1 MTPMNNAGV
10 GVMEKQAV
18 FVWSDAWVLAAIAV
32 GGGLKGCG
40 LKDVIAAGELINRA
54 MLNPTEIRNALG
66 KLIQA
71 GHVTRRAQD
80 DFVIGGDARVAV
92 EQILQQSG
100 PSFSVMQFFEDF
112 LEVDPYSMNDADF
125 DEHKFALSDMSD
137 ADVDAAT
144 RAYQEDL
151 QALWREL
158 RQIDKRSL
166 SERAVKFLE
175 EAGKD
180 R

>member
-1 MTPMNNAGV
+1 
-10 GVMEKQAV
+10 MEQKPV

-40 LKDVIAAGELINRA
+40 LKDIIAAGELINRA
-54 MLNPTEIRNALG
+54 ILNPVEIRNALG
-66 KLIQA
+66 KLIHA
-71 GHVTRRAQD
+71 GHVARRAQD
-80 DFVIGGDARVAV
+80 TFVIGGEARIAV
-92 EQILQQSG
+92 ERLLKESTA
-100 PSFSVMQFFEDF
+100 SFSVMQFFEDF
-112 LEVDPYSMNDADF
+112 LAVDPYSTNDADY
-125 DEHKFALSDMSD
+125 DDAQYALLDLSD
-137 ADVDAAT
+137 ADVDAAV

-175 EAGKD
+175 EVGKD

>member
-1 MTPMNNAGV
+1 
-10 GVMEKQAV
+10 MENVAATKQPV
-18 FVWSDAWVLAAIAV
+18 FVWSDAWVLAAVAV

-54 MLNPTEIRNALG
+54 ILNSDELRNALG

-71 GHVTRRAQD
+71 GHVSRRAQD
-80 DFVIGGDARVAV
+80 VFVIGGEARGAI
-92 EQILQQSG
+92 EKLLKDSTA
-100 PSFSVMQFFEDF
+100 SFSVMQFFEDF
-112 LEVDPYSMNDADF
+112 LAVDPYSVNDAEYD
-125 DEHKFALSDMSD
+125 DARFALSDLSD
-137 ADVDAAT
+137 ADVDAAA

-151 QALWREL
+151 HALWREL

-175 EAGKD
+175 EVGKD

>member
-1 MTPMNNAGV
+1 MDK
-10 GVMEKQAV
+10 KQPV
-18 FVWSDAWVLAAIAV
+18 FVWSDAWVLAAVAV

-40 LKDVIAAGELINRA
+40 LKDILAAGELINRA
-54 MLNPTEIRNALG
+54 MLTPAEIRNALG
-66 KLIQA
+66 KLIHA

-80 DFVIGGDARVAV
+80 SFVIGGDARVAV
-92 EQILQQSG
+92 EKILKDSAA
-100 PSFSVMQFFEDF
+100 SFSVMQFFEDF
-112 LEVDPYSMNDADF
+112 LEVDPYSMNDAEF
-125 DEHKFALSDMSD
+125 DEAKFALSDMTD
-137 ADVDAAT
+137 ADVDAAA

-175 EAGKD
+175 EVGKD

>member
-1 MTPMNNAGV
+1 
-10 GVMEKQAV
+10 MEKVAVRKQPV
-18 FVWSDAWVLAAIAV
+18 FVWSDAWVLAAVAV

-54 MLNPTEIRNALG
+54 ILNADELRSALG

-71 GHVTRRAQD
+71 GHVTRRSQD
-80 DFVIGGDARVAV
+80 TFVIGGDARNAI
-92 EQILQQSG
+92 EKLLKESTA
-100 PSFSVMQFFEDF
+100 SFSVMQFFEDF
-112 LEVDPYSMNDADF
+112 LAVDPYSMNDAEYD
-125 DEHKFALSDMSD
+125 DGGFALSDLSD
-137 ADVDAAT
+137 EDVEAAA

-175 EAGKD
+175 EVGKD

>member
-1 MTPMNNAGV
+1 MKP
-10 GVMEKQAV
+10 V
-18 FVWSDAWVLAAIAV
+18 FVWSDACVLAAVAV

-54 MLNPTEIRNALG
+54 MLNATEVRNALG

-71 GHVTRRAQD
+71 GHVSRRAQD
-80 DFVIGGDARVAV
+80 NFVIGGEARTAV
-92 EQILQQSG
+92 ERILKDSAA
-100 PSFSVMQFFEDF
+100 SFSVMQFFEDF
-112 LEVDPYSMNDADF
+112 LAVDPYTVNDAVF
-125 DEHKFALSDMSD
+125 DDHRFALSDLSD
-137 ADVDAAT
+137 ADVDAAA

-166 SERAVKFLE
+166 SERAVRFLE

>member
-1 MTPMNNAGV
+1 
-10 GVMEKQAV
+10 MEKVLATKQPA
-18 FVWSDAWVLAAIAV
+18 FVWSDAWVLAAVAV

-54 MLNPTEIRNALG
+54 ILNADELRNALG

-71 GHVTRRAQD
+71 GYVARRAQD
-80 DFVIGGDARVAV
+80 TFVIGGDARTAI
-92 EQILQQSG
+92 EKLLKESTE
-100 PSFSVMQFFEDF
+100 SFSVMQFFEDF
-112 LEVDPYSMNDADF
+112 LAVDPYSVNDAEYD
-125 DEHKFALSDMSD
+125 DARFALSDLSD
-137 ADVDAAT
+137 ADVDAAA

-175 EAGKD
+175 EVGKD

>member
-1 MTPMNNAGV
+1 
-10 GVMEKQAV
+10 MEKVVASTKQPA
-18 FVWSDAWVLAAIAV
+18 FVWSDAWVLAAVAV

-54 MLNPTEIRNALG
+54 LLNASEIRNSLG
-66 KLIQA
+66 KLIHA
-71 GHVTRRAQD
+71 GHVSRRAQD
-80 DFVIGGDARVAV
+80 SFVIGGEARAAV
-92 EQILQQSG
+92 ERLLKESTA
-100 PSFSVMQFFEDF
+100 SFSVMQFFEDF
-112 LEVDPYSMNDADF
+112 LAVDPYTLNDAEYEDG
-125 DEHKFALSDMSD
+125 KFALTDLSDE
-137 ADVDAAT
+137 DVESAA

-175 EAGKD
+175 EVGKD

>member
-1 MTPMNNAGV
+1 
-10 GVMEKQAV
+10 MEKVLATKQPA
-18 FVWSDAWVLAAIAV
+18 FVWSDAWVLAAVAV

-54 MLNPTEIRNALG
+54 ILNADELRNALG

-71 GHVTRRAQD
+71 GHVTRRSQD
-80 DFVIGGDARVAV
+80 TFVIGGDARNAI
-92 EQILQQSG
+92 EKLLKESTA
-100 PSFSVMQFFEDF
+100 SFSVMQFFEEF
-112 LEVDPYSMNDADF
+112 LAVDPYSVNDAEYD
-125 DEHKFALSDMSD
+125 DGKFALSDLSD
-137 ADVDAAT
+137 ADVDAAA

-175 EAGKD
+175 EVGKD

>member
-1 MTPMNNAGV
+1 MKPAY
-10 GVMEKQAV
+10 
-18 FVWSDAWVLAAIAV
+18 VWSDAWVLAAVAV

-40 LKDVIAAGELINRA
+40 LKDIIAAGELINRA
-54 MLNPTEIRNALG
+54 LLNAEEIRNALG
-66 KLIQA
+66 KLISA
-71 GHVTRRAQD
+71 GHIQRRAQD
-80 DFVIGGDARVAV
+80 TFLIGGEARTAV
-92 EQILQQSG
+92 EKLLKESNA
-100 PSFSVMQFFEDF
+100 SFSIMQFFEDF
-112 LEVDPYSMNDADF
+112 LAVDPYSTNDADY
-125 DEHKFALSDMSD
+125 DEQKFALSDLSD
-137 ADVDAAT
+137 ADVEAAA

-175 EAGKD
+175 EVGKD

>member
-1 MTPMNNAGV
+1 MKP
-10 GVMEKQAV
+10 V
-18 FVWSDAWVLAAIAV
+18 FVWSDAWVLAAVAV

-54 MLNPTEIRNALG
+54 MLNPCEIRNALV
-66 KLIQA
+66 KLIHA

-80 DFVIGGDARVAV
+80 NFVIGGDARASVVKLLKESTA
-92 EQILQQSG
+92 
-100 PSFSVMQFFEDF
+100 SFSVMQFFEDF
-112 LEVDPYSMNDADF
+112 LAVDPYSTNDAEYEDN
-125 DEHKFALSDMSD
+125 KFALSDLSD
-137 ADVDAAT
+137 ADVEAAA

-175 EAGKD
+175 EVGKD

>member
-1 MTPMNNAGV
+1 
-10 GVMEKQAV
+10 MEKVGANAKKPV
-18 FVWSDAWVLAAIAV
+18 FVWCDSWVLAAVAV

-40 LKDVIAAGELINRA
+40 LKDIIAAGELINRA
-54 MLNPTEIRNALG
+54 LLNAPEIRTALG
-66 KLIQA
+66 KLIHA

-80 DFVIGGDARVAV
+80 NFVIGGDARNAV
-92 EQILQQSG
+92 ERLLKESTA
-100 PSFSVMQFFEDF
+100 SFSVMQFFEDF
-112 LEVDPYSMNDADF
+112 LAIDPYSTNDADF
-125 DEHKFALSDMSD
+125 DDARFALSDLSD
-137 ADVDAAT
+137 ADVEAAA

-175 EAGKD
+175 EVGKD

>member
-1 MTPMNNAGV
+1 MKP
-10 GVMEKQAV
+10 V
-18 FVWSDAWVLAAIAV
+18 FVWSDAWVLAAVAV

-54 MLNPTEIRNALG
+54 VLNPCEIRNALG
-66 KLIQA
+66 KLIHA
-71 GHVTRRAQD
+71 GHVTRRAED
-80 DFVIGGDARVAV
+80 SFVIGGDARASV
-92 EQILQQSG
+92 EKLLKESTA
-100 PSFSVMQFFEDF
+100 SFSVMQFFEDF
-112 LEVDPYSMNDADF
+112 LEVDPYTVNDAEYD
-125 DEHKFALSDMSD
+125 DNKFALSDLSD
-137 ADVDAAT
+137 ADVEAAA

-166 SERAVKFLE
+166 SERAAKFLE
-175 EAGKD
+175 EVGKD

>member
-1 MTPMNNAGV
+1 MDATNSKKPS
-10 GVMEKQAV
+10 
-18 FVWSDAWVLAAIAV
+18 FVWSDAWVLAAVAV

-40 LKDVIAAGELINRA
+40 LKDIIAAGELINRA
-54 MLNPTEIRNALG
+54 MLNPAEVRNALG

-80 DFVIGGDARVAV
+80 NFVIGGDARVAV
-92 EQILQQSG
+92 ERILKDSAA
-100 PSFSVMQFFEDF
+100 SFSVMQFFEDF
-112 LEVDPYSMNDADF
+112 LAVDPYSVNDAEF
-125 DEHKFALSDMSD
+125 DDDRFALSDLSD
-137 ADVDAAT
+137 ADVDAAA

-175 EAGKD
+175 EVGKD

>member
-1 MTPMNNAGV
+1 
-10 GVMEKQAV
+10 MEKVAVKKQPV
-18 FVWSDAWVLAAIAV
+18 FVWSDAWVLAAVAV

-54 MLNPTEIRNALG
+54 ILNAEELRNALG

-71 GHVTRRAQD
+71 GHVTRRSQD
-80 DFVIGGDARVAV
+80 TFVIGGDARNAI
-92 EQILQQSG
+92 EKLLKESTA
-100 PSFSVMQFFEDF
+100 SFSVMQFFEDF
-112 LEVDPYSMNDADF
+112 LAVDPYSVNDAEYD
-125 DEHKFALSDMSD
+125 DAGFALSDLSD
-137 ADVDAAT
+137 ADVDAAA

-175 EAGKD
+175 EVGKD

>member
-1 MTPMNNAGV
+1 MKP
-10 GVMEKQAV
+10 V
-18 FVWSDAWVLAAIAV
+18 FVWSDAWVLAAVAV

-54 MLNPTEIRNALG
+54 VLNPCEIRNALG
-66 KLIQA
+66 KLIHA
-71 GHVTRRAQD
+71 GHVTRRAED
-80 DFVIGGDARVAV
+80 SFVIGGDARASV
-92 EQILQQSG
+92 EKLLKESTA
-100 PSFSVMQFFEDF
+100 SFSVMQFFEDF
-112 LEVDPYSMNDADF
+112 LEVDPYTVNDAEYD
-125 DEHKFALSDMSD
+125 DNKFALSDLSD
-137 ADVDAAT
+137 ADVEAAA
-144 RAYQEDL
+144 RAYHEDL

-175 EAGKD
+175 EVGKD

>member
-1 MTPMNNAGV
+1 VKKP
-10 GVMEKQAV
+10 V
-18 FVWSDAWVLAAIAV
+18 FVWSDAWVLAAVAV

-40 LKDVIAAGELINRA
+40 LKDIIAAGELINRA
-54 MLNPTEIRNALG
+54 LLDAGEIRNALG

-71 GHVTRRAQD
+71 GHVTRRSQD
-80 DFVIGGDARVAV
+80 SFVIGGDARNAV
-92 EQILQQSG
+92 EKLLKESAA
-100 PSFSVMQFFEDF
+100 SFSVMQFFEDF
-112 LEVDPYSMNDADF
+112 LEVDPYSVNDAQYD
-125 DEHKFALSDMSD
+125 DSQFALSDLTD
-137 ADVDAAT
+137 ADVEAAA
-144 RAYQEDL
+144 RAYQDDL

-175 EAGKD
+175 EVGKD